1 MLERY
6 ANNLKKKDKS
16 NLYEVVYSVGGYVG
30 KNLKSV
36 LVKDIN
42 LEKVKSKLDKVLS
55 VHVYSVQKGKLESFG
70 VLYNSNL
77 TELKR
82 SIQQCCGQAGIVCH
96 SAKLKPASELTIKT
110 GAEIKKIP
118 ETTKPT
124 LTKEETNK
132 SSAFLGKAESP
143 KETSQIAHEPTNMKE
158 KVSRAAEKKTAGKP
172 AISAFFAK
180 HQVKEPVEKKSS
192 VGEDPKK
199 PTTNKRVVRE
209 PSDDEIENENT
220 NVEDK
225 TSNNG
230 TKRLKLSEAEKPL
243 TLHTKTT
250 KAKKVQKKEKPG
262 SKKSGKTQRKRI
274 QQFSDSES
282 SGDGMLFYGKRI

>member
-1 MLERY
+1 M
-6 ANNLKKKDKS
+6 
-16 NLYEVVYSVGGYVG
+16 YEVVYSVGGYVG

-82 SIQQCCGQAGIVCH
+82 SIQQCCGLACIVCH
-96 SAKLKPASELTIKT
+96 SAKLKPASELAIKT
-110 GAEIKKIP
+110 GAEVKKIP

-132 SSAFLGKAESP
+132 SFAVLGKAESP
-143 KETSQIAHEPTNMKE
+143 KETSKTAHEPTNPKE

-180 HQVKEPVEKKSS
+180 HQVKEPVDKKLS

-243 TLHTKTT
+243 TLHTKTAKT
-250 KAKKVQKKEKPG
+250 KKVQKKEKPG

-282 SGDGMLFYGKRI
+282 SGDGMCFYGKRI